1 MPRRKPNNFT
11 SISPTNIINLSTPG
25 GRTRSGKPQRS
36 GPPSPAL
43 ISTSNIIDGPD
54 TPRKTRQG
62 TAHTSPVVRTSSTR
76 QDIRLDPLTR
86 KDRAARLQRTTKGRF
101 AKKASKT
108 KKSTQAKGV
117 VEDNKE
123 DTEDEEDPLS
133 MLDDSPA
140 KPARTNYALGERD
153 GNATRTA
160 YRGPTAG
167 QMLKALEDSLADA
180 LETGVDEQENASRNI
195 DEPQEM
201 SSENTAVA
209 GRTPYQGPTASQMIE
224 ALDESIADAVAADGN
239 LGMHGQEEGKGI
251 EESDIAG
258 NNALENPQPT
268 ASSSRESSPDPTTSI
283 PPSPSPSKR
292 ILTYPNGPNM
302 PPLITYIHP
311 APQTL
316 AEIPPPLQQ
325 PHSPSPVHLT
335 RSQQDIR
342 IPPAPTI
349 FQIPLP
355 LPPDSSHPGLT
366 LQPPSRS
373 HSPPSS
379 PANQWTHQPAGAD
392 SLVPRE
398 GGYRVGSIGRW
409 PSLPEKAVE
418 RMRRQGMEVR
428 GEMIVLKEWEEE
440 DDSDDDNEDED
451 NGVKDRAKEN
461 RVDDGRLDIASD
473 ERAKRGGED
482 DTGMDEGRNGMV
494 RAWSVP
500 SSVGDPADTSIS
512 ELDMLMEGY

>member
-11 SISPTNIINLSTPG
+11 SISPTNIINVSTPG
-25 GRTRSGKPQRS
+25 GRTRSGKPQTS
-36 GPPSPAL
+36 KPPSPAL
-43 ISTSNIIDGPD
+43 ISTSNIIDEPD

-62 TAHTSPVVRTSSTR
+62 TVHTSPVVRTTWTR
-76 QDIRLDPLTR
+76 RDTRHDPLTR

-108 KKSTQAKGV
+108 KESTQAKGV
-117 VEDNKE
+117 VENNK

-133 MLDDSPA
+133 MMDDSPS
-140 KPARTNYALGERD
+140 KPARTNNALGELD

-167 QMLKALEDSLADA
+167 QMLKALEESLADA
-180 LETGVDEQENASRNI
+180 MENRVDELENASRYN
-195 DEPQEM
+195 DEPRDM
-201 SSENTAVA
+201 SPENVEVA

-239 LGMHGQEEGKGI
+239 LGMHGQKKGKGI
-251 EESDIAG
+251 DEGDIAG
-258 NNALENPQPT
+258 NNALEEPQPT
-268 ASSSRESSPDPTTSI
+268 PSSSRENSPDPTTSI

-302 PPLITYIHP
+302 PPLITYIHSP
-311 APQTL
+311 SQTL

-325 PHSPSPVHLT
+325 PRGPSPVHLL
-335 RSQQDIR
+335 RSQQDFR
-342 IPPAPTI
+342 IPPPPTI

-379 PANQWTHQPAGAD
+379 PANQWTHQPAGSD

-398 GGYRVGSIGRW
+398 GGYKVGSIGRW

-428 GEMIVLKEWEEE
+428 GEMIVLKEWEDE
-440 DDSDDDNEDED
+440 DD
-451 NGVKDRAKEN
+451 
-461 RVDDGRLDIASD
+461 
-473 ERAKRGGED
+473 
-482 DTGMDEGRNGMV
+482 
-494 RAWSVP
+494 
-500 SSVGDPADTSIS
+500 
-512 ELDMLMEGY
+512 

>member
-1 MPRRKPNNFT
+1 MPRRKPKNFT
-11 SISPTNIINLSTPG
+11 SISTTNIINVSTPG
-25 GRTRSGKPQRS
+25 GRTRSGKPQTS
-36 GPPSPAL
+36 KPPSPAL

-62 TAHTSPVVRTSSTR
+62 TAHTSSVVRTTSTR
-76 QDIRLDPLTR
+76 RDTRHDPLTR
-86 KDRAARLQRTTKGRF
+86 KDRAARLQRTAKGRF

-108 KKSTQAKGV
+108 EKSTHAKGV

-133 MLDDSPA
+133 MMDDSPS
-140 KPARTNYALGERD
+140 KPPARTNNALGESD
-153 GNATRTA
+153 GNATRTT

-180 LETGVDEQENASRNI
+180 LETGVDKQENASRKI
-195 DEPQEM
+195 DEPRDM
-201 SSENTAVA
+201 SPENVEVV

-224 ALDESIADAVAADGN
+224 ALEESIADAVAADGN

-283 PPSPSPSKR
+283 PRSPSPSKR

-311 APQTL
+311 PPQTL

-325 PHSPSPVHLT
+325 PRSPSPVHL
-335 RSQQDIR
+335 RHSQQDIR
-342 IPPAPTI
+342 IPPPPTI

-355 LPPDSSHPGLT
+355 LSPDSSHPGLT

-428 GEMIVLKEWEEE
+428 GEMIVLKEWDEE
-440 DDSDDDNEDED
+440 DDSDDNDKDED

-461 RVDDGRLDIASD
+461 GGDNGPLERASD
-473 ERAKRGGED
+473 DEAKRGGED
-482 DTGMDEGRNGMV
+482 DTGMV

>member
-1 MPRRKPNNFT
+1 MPRRKPYNFT
-11 SISPTNIINLSTPG
+11 SISPTNIINVSTSG
-25 GRTRSGKPQRS
+25 GRTRSGNPQPSR
-36 GPPSPAL
+36 PPSPAL
-43 ISTSNIIDGPD
+43 VSTSNIIDGPD

-62 TAHTSPVVRTSSTR
+62 TVHTSPVVRTTSTR
-76 QDIRLDPLTR
+76 RETRHDPLTR
-86 KDRAARLQRTTKGRF
+86 KDRAAHLQRTTKGRF
-101 AKKASKT
+101 AKKVPKT

-133 MLDDSPA
+133 MMDDSPS
-140 KPARTNYALGERD
+140 KPARTNNALGELD

-180 LETGVDEQENASRNI
+180 MENSVGEQENASRNI
-195 DEPQEM
+195 DEPRDV
-201 SSENTAVA
+201 SSEKMEVA
-209 GRTPYQGPTASQMIE
+209 GRTPYQGPTASQMME
-224 ALDESIADAVAADGN
+224 ALDESIADAAADGN
-239 LGMHGQEEGKGI
+239 LGMHGQEKGKGI
-251 EESDIAG
+251 EEGDIAG
-258 NNALENPQPT
+258 NNTLENRRPT
-268 ASSSRESSPDPTTSI
+268 PSSSRESSPDPTTSI

-311 APQTL
+311 SPQIL
-316 AEIPPPLQQ
+316 AQTPPPLHQ
-325 PHSPSPVHLT
+325 PRSPSPVHLP
-335 RSQQDIR
+335 RSQHDIR
-342 IPPAPTI
+342 IPPPPTI

-379 PANQWTHQPAGAD
+379 PADQWTHQPAGSD
-392 SLVPRE
+392 TLVPRE
-398 GGYRVGSIGRW
+398 GGYRIGSIGRW
-409 PSLPEKAVE
+409 PNLPEKAVE
-418 RMRRQGMEVR
+418 RMRRQRMEVR
-428 GEMIVLKEWEEE
+428 GEMIVWKEWVMEE
-440 DDSDDDNEDED
+440 DDDDNDKDGD
-451 NGVKDRAKEN
+451 NGVKEGAKEN
-461 RVDDGRLDIASD
+461 GGNDGPLDIASD
-473 ERAKRGGED
+473 DEAKRRGED
-482 DTGMDEGRNGMV
+482 DEGLDEGRNGMV

-500 SSVGDPADTSIS
+500 SSVGDPADTSVS